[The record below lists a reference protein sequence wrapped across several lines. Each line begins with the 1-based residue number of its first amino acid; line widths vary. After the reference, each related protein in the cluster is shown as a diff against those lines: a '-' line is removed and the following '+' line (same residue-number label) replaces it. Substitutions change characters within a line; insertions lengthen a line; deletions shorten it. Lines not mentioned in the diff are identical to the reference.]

1 MGLYGVWVEYLQGL
15 GEVNCPDQS
24 IDLFVPDIMAE
35 YDEGGVDA
43 RHEGQGGDE
52 VPEVCHSVMNLD
64 NYYHGMIGYWAVE
77 TVMNGLKLK
86 RFQSLL

>member
-1 MGLYGVWVEYLQGL
+1 MCLLFSSLAISWAVWGLCAREYVGVGLYGVWVEYLQGL

-43 RHEGQGGDE
+43 CHEGQGGDE
-52 VPEVCHSVMNLD
+52 VPEVGHSVMNLD
-64 NYYHGMIGYWAVE
+64 N
-77 TVMNGLKLK
+77 
-86 RFQSLL
+86 

>member
-1 MGLYGVWVEYLQGL
+1 
-15 GEVNCPDQS
+15 
-24 IDLFVPDIMAE
+24 MAE

-43 RHEGQGGDE
+43 CHEGQRGDE

-64 NYYHGMIGYWAVE
+64 NYYHGMVGYGAVE

-86 RFQSLL
+86 RFKSLL